1 MADHNSSVSINISL
15 DGAPGGTQG
24 FGTALLLFEDASIH
38 GGGSG
43 DRVRSYADYA
53 SAEADA
59 ELPAGAKAAAL
70 TAFSQPTPPSVFKI
84 GRKVPSS
91 ETWTEAITAVRAVDD
106 NFYALA
112 ISSRTA
118 ADQELASAAIEA
130 TKKLAAFQSAE
141 ASLLTDTIATP
152 PSAIFARE
160 RSLVAYHPTAAQWS
174 DVAWLC
180 NRLAFDPDT
189 ISAPWD
195 CELGGVTA
203 PPALTDGQYAFA
215 IGNNVNVIA
224 ALDGATTYLDRGV
237 NAKGRPVYELVTRD
251 WFEARLQERVS
262 QLRVD
267 LSRRGQKLI
276 INTEAGATTAQA
288 YLLSIANGLVGEGI
302 AAGHFVQDAANGF
315 RALALTSTDIG
326 LRRVRVTGQARLAV
340 SGVLFTFTINFTRNA
355 LAA

>member
-1 MADHNSSVSINISL
+1 MADHNSSISITISL

-24 FGTALLLFEDASIH
+24 FGTALLLFESADIH
-38 GGGSG
+38 GGT
-43 DRVRSYADYA
+43 DRVRSYGDIAA
-53 SAEADA
+53 ADA
-59 ELPAGAKAAAL
+59 DTELPAAAKAAAL

-141 ASLLTDTIATP
+141 ASLLTGTIATP
-152 PSAIFARE
+152 PSAIFTRE
-160 RSLVAYHPTAAQWS
+160 RSLMVYHPTAAQWS

-203 PPALTDGQYAFA
+203 PAALTQAQYDFA
-215 IGNNVNVIA
+215 LANNVNVIA

-276 INTEAGATTAQA
+276 INNTVGAASAQA
-288 YLLSIANGLVGEGI
+288 YLLGIAEGLMVEGI
-302 AAGHFVQDAANGF
+302 AAGHFVADERAGF
-315 RALALTSTDIG
+315 TALPVTSTDITN
-326 LRRVRVTGQARLAV
+326 RRVRISGKCKLAV
-340 SGVLFTFTINFTRNA
+340 SGVLFSFTLNFTRNT
-355 LAA
+355 LA

>member
-15 DGAPGGTQG
+15 DGAPSGVQG
-24 FGTALLLFEDASIH
+24 FGTALLLFESADIH
-38 GGGSG
+38 GGT
-43 DRVRSYADYA
+43 DRVRSYGDVAA
-53 SAEADA
+53 AEADT
-59 ELPAGAKAAAL
+59 ELPAGALAAAV

-106 NFYALA
+106 DFYALA

-141 ASLLTDTIATP
+141 ASLLTGTIATP

-203 PPALTDGQYAFA
+203 PAALTQAQYDF
-215 IGNNVNVIA
+215 
-224 ALDGATTYLDRGV
+224 
-237 NAKGRPVYELVTRD
+237 ELVTRD
-251 WFEARLQERVS
+251 WFEARLRERVS

-276 INTEAGATTAQA
+276 INTTAGATSAQA
-288 YLLSIANGLVGEGI
+288 YLLSIANGLMQEGI
-302 AAGHFVQDAANGF
+302 AAGHFVADEAAGF
-315 RALALTSTDIG
+315 SAIALTSTDIS
-326 LRRVRVTGQARLAV
+326 LRRVRITGKVRLAV
-340 SGVLFTFTINFTRNA
+340 SGVLFSFTLNFTRNA
-355 LAA
+355 LVNA